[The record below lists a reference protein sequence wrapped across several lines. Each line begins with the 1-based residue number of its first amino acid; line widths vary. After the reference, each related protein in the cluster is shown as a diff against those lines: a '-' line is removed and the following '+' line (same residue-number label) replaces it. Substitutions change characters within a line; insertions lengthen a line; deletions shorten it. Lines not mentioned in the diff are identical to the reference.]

1 MGKGGHLVATSHF
14 VLSIMINF
22 GPESRDAAGRMRPTD
37 VMTAVTGSGDINSKV
52 GQKPEYYYY

>member
-1 MGKGGHLVATSHF
+1 MATCHF